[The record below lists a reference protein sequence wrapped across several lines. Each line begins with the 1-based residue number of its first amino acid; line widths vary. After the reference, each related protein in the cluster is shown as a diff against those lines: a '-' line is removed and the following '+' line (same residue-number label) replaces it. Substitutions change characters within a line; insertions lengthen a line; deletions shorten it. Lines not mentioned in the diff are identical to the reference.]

1 MGQYK
6 FHHHHHTYLQQKLC
20 QTTYSRNMPVLKLF
34 YGDMPFWRAEVCR
47 LALHLGKVP
56 FEDVRMKTPEERE
69 AFRASGK
76 APFGQVP
83 ILEVDGKV
91 ISQTGGIARYCGK
104 LGGFYPR
111 DDDFA
116 AAKIDEIIDTATD
129 LTVAVGRTFGMQ
141 PVEKEAARSQLAT
154 VTLPKYCKA
163 LEKIMLDNGATGF
176 YVGSSM
182 TIADIAM
189 WRLWGWLTG
198 GIVDGL
204 PKDLLEAYPQLLRN
218 FKSTD
223 AHPEI
228 SAWMAEHYP
237 KA

>member
-1 MGQYK
+1 
-6 FHHHHHTYLQQKLC
+6 
-20 QTTYSRNMPVLKLF
+20 MPVLKLY

-56 FEDVRMKTPEERE
+56 FEDVRAKTPEDRT
-69 AFRASGK
+69 AFKESGK

-91 ISQTGGIARYCGK
+91 IAQTGAIARYCGK

-129 LTVAVGRTFGMQ
+129 MTMAVGKTFRMEAK
-141 PVEKEAARSQLAT
+141 EKTEAREQLAT
-154 VTLPKYCKA
+154 VTLPMYLKA
-163 LEKIMLDNGATGF
+163 LEKIMTENGSTGF
-176 YVGSSM
+176 YVTSKM

-189 WRLWGWLTG
+189 WRLFGWLTG

-204 PKDLLEAYPQLLRN
+204 PTTMLEPYPQLLAN
-218 FKSTD
+218 FKTTD
-223 AHPEI
+223 QHPEI
-228 SAWMAEHYP
+228 ADWMTKHYP
-237 KA
+237 KK